1 MRVPALISAE
11 DFINENSDAKSVQ
24 TYLTAIRMYY
34 FLNYKKI
41 EERLKVIMQEIED
54 ERKKKGK
61 L

>member
-41 EERLKVIMQEIED
+41 EERLKIIMQEIED